1 MKNEHKIILPEGSS
15 DILQFA
21 GHEFALFFRE
31 AAGRTLS
38 LITDGDFN
46 GGYFIS
52 IGNTSVLKNSG
63 FSYDKNYGR
72 DGVNIFCKDGNLYI
86 IGGSE
91 QACCYGVYVY
101 FEKVFNL
108 KIFTESLW
116 SIEKNGEYDFKDFSI
131 SEKPDVPYRMIA
143 RYDLEDGPLEQMMRF
158 RTGDRWKLWATY
170 GHTFYYVIPVEKYYN
185 EHPEWFS
192 TYNNEKRKPE
202 GEWDWQA
209 CVTNEAFREEY
220 VERLKDYIRE
230 YPEAIYVSVS
240 QNDGGQTPCKC
251 PKCMES
257 YRRNRNNWSGVYIE
271 FANYVAR
278 KITKW
283 LNEEMPER
291 ADKMRFSLLSY
302 GITSFPPVG
311 DGEEEPYAK
320 CDDNVAVFFAPI
332 IGNRATAYT
341 DETQYVDFGDW
352 EIGNR
357 KTGRW
362 LKGWLKCAKIVD
374 IWSYAVDYCNYLQP
388 YNMWNTVKE
397 NLVEFKDRNGQ
408 LYFEESTHKEPMT
421 NFGDLKR
428 YVESRL
434 MWDTSLNLN
443 ELVTDFMKAYY
454 GIAGWKKIYEYFNLM
469 NRHFEETCNPL
480 DFGKIADSHLGAV
493 DKEHFPRLFLETCY
507 RLFDEAVAENENLKI
522 EVRYEFYKDNIKTEQ
537 IVINYLLLKLY
548 SDDLSQTEWK
558 KYLDEFEFYGK
569 KKGLRNLGA
578 VGTFE
583 SELNKF
589 KRKKSLEDGQ
599 TINL

>member
-21 GHEFALFFRE
+21 GREFALFFRE

-240 QNDGGQTPCKC
+240 QNDGGQPPCKC

-271 FANYVAR
+271 FA
-278 KITKW
+278 KW
-283 LNEEMPER
+283 LNEEMSER

-311 DGEEEPYAK
+311 DGEAYAK

-332 IGNRATAYT
+332 IGNRATPYT

-507 RLFDEAVAENENLKI
+507 RLFDEAVAENETLKN
-522 EVRYEFYKDNIKTEQ
+522 EKRYEFYKDNIKTEQ